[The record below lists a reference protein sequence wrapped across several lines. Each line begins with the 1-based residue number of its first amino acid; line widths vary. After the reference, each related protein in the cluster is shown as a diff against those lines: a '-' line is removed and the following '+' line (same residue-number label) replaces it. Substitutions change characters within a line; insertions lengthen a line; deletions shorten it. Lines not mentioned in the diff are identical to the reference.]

1 VAEYGPSY
9 DHRTIGAA
17 DVQRV
22 CSVLCEDKDIAAAEA
37 LFFMERFGMIDKQ
50 PLPSPEDEYAASLAA
65 ARTPGEQTALRQQQA
80 SATAKLVFVDAEME
94 PWRPTDGLDKANS
107 SQSAMSPS
115 TTQVRRFDSVAEAVD
130 DDDDDEKKP
139 ARKTDT
145 RGLNA
150 GERRVDVKPLSLKAF
165 KQTLQAE
172 ADTRQLNRADF
183 VFVSLEDPT
192 SSSCSLG
199 VAVFILLVILLS
211 SAGGVFETLPQFS
224 EQPSGEAC
232 TPAQGCTSA
241 ATCGNCEPT
250 VSTPFFRILE
260 VACTLIFT
268 VEYLLRLTTVPFANF
283 GAQQDTIALS
293 PIICPASHPKY
304 AAEFAAKTS
313 ATRGRSPPR
322 KFIDFLTAP
331 MNLVDLLAIL
341 PFYVVLATGTEV
353 AGLNVVRL
361 LRLTRVFRMTKTL
374 DTYRAWVELLVDVV
388 RDSLLGLRILGFVF
402 FLGLVLFASLLFFT
416 EQGRYRADGVAWGG
430 DDDGGGDHGGVFTR
444 TTASGIG
451 RERSSFVSIPRA
463 MWAVMVTGPT
473 TGYGD
478 LFPTSKLG
486 KVIGTCLLLTTLLVV
501 AFPVTIVAQ
510 HMSSK
515 YLDLVSRAEPPAPY
529 DLAHMVA
536 KQRKVTELLWKV
548 TDQVAFMRDRKLM
561 DDDDAYWVA
570 QLVTIQAEKY
580 AAADHRMGEWDSTL
594 GSVMSFLGRQP
605 EGPGKEVLRLN
616 IFAFVEATLR

>member
-1 VAEYGPSY
+1 MAEYGPSY
-9 DHRTIGAA
+9 DQRTIGAA

-22 CSVLCEDKDIAAAEA
+22 CSVLCEDEDIAAAEA
-37 LFFMERFGMIDKQ
+37 LFFMERFGMIDQQ
-50 PLPSPEDEYAASLAA
+50 PLPSPADEYAASLAA
-65 ARTPGEQTALRQQQA
+65 ARTPAEQTALRQQQA
-80 SATAKLVFVDAEME
+80 SATAKLVFVDAEVE
-94 PWRPTDGLDKANS
+94 PWRPDGLNKANS

-130 DDDDDEKKP
+130 DDDDEKKP
-139 ARKTDT
+139 VRKTDT

-165 KQTLQAE
+165 KQTLQVE

-192 SSSCSLG
+192 SSSFSLG

-224 EQPSGEAC
+224 EQPPGEAC
-232 TPAQGCTSA
+232 TRAQGCTSA
-241 ATCGNCEPT
+241 ATCGNCEPV

-260 VACTLIFT
+260 VVCTLIFT

-293 PIICPASHPKY
+293 PIICPAGHPKH

-313 ATRGRSPPR
+313 ATRGRSPLR

-416 EQGRYRADGVAWGG
+416 EQGRYRADGVVWG
-430 DDDGGGDHGGVFTR
+430 DDDDDGDHGGVFTR

-478 LFPTSKLG
+478 LFPTTKLG

-529 DLAHMVA
+529 DLADMVA

-580 AAADHRMGEWDSTL
+580 AAADHRLGEWDSTL

>member
-1 VAEYGPSY
+1 
-9 DHRTIGAA
+9 
-17 DVQRV
+17 
-22 CSVLCEDKDIAAAEA
+22 
-37 LFFMERFGMIDKQ
+37 
-50 PLPSPEDEYAASLAA
+50 
-65 ARTPGEQTALRQQQA
+65 
-80 SATAKLVFVDAEME
+80 
-94 PWRPTDGLDKANS
+94 
-107 SQSAMSPS
+107 MSPS
-115 TTQVRRFDSVAEAVD
+115 TTQVRRFNSVAEAAD
-130 DDDDDEKKP
+130 DDVATKSD
-139 ARKTDT
+139 RKTDN

-165 KQTLQAE
+165 KQILQVE

-192 SSSCSLG
+192 SSSFSLG
-199 VAVFILLVILLS
+199 AAVFILLVILLS
-211 SAGGVFETLPQFS
+211 SAGGGFETLPQFS
-224 EQPSGEAC
+224 EQPAGEAC
-232 TPAQGCTSA
+232 TAAQGCTSA
-241 ATCGNCEPT
+241 ATCGNCEPM
-250 VSTPFFRILE
+250 VSTPFFRVLE
-260 VACTLIFT
+260 VGCTLIFT
-268 VEYLLRLTTVPFANF
+268 VEYLLRLATVPFANF

-293 PIICPASHPKY
+293 PIVCPTGHPKY

-313 ATRGRSPPR
+313 ATRGRSPLR
-322 KFIDFLTAP
+322 KFLDFLTAP

-416 EQGRYRADGVAWGG
+416 EQGRYRADGVVWG
-430 DDDGGGDHGGVFTR
+430 DDDGDHGGVFTR

-478 LFPTSKLG
+478 MFPTTKLG

-515 YLDLVSRAEPPAPY
+515 YLELVSRAEPPAPY
-529 DLAHMVA
+529 DLADMVA
-536 KQRKVTELLWKV
+536 KQRQVTELLWKV